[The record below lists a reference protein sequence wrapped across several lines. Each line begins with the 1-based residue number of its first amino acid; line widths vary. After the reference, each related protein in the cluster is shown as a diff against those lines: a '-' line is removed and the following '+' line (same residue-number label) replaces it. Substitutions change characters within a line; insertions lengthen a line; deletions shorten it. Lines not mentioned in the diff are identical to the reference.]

1 MGGLGYANCQLLT
14 TELKAI
20 KVGTLNVQES
30 QKEDKQQF
38 IYKDALKYD
47 LQIFG
52 LTETHVAQ
60 EDIMMIKVRHQ
71 IKQWRYEI
79 YYGEIQGTNQYTGT
93 GFLIEESL
101 NPRFKWIRDR
111 ISNANIHLNDDQ
123 YVTVI
128 IAYAPNSRKSEQNPS
143 IKRKC
148 YDQLNSPTSE
158 HKNNKHLILVISDF
172 KSKTSSAYPSA
183 YLSESMGKFGKEISN
198 SNGEHLLEYAIQ
210 NGLVLRNALFPHK
223 MAHRTTWTSQEKV
236 EGHLS
241 SDGTS
246 RCNPYRN
253 QIDYI
258 ICKTCTKSCCRNEDH
273 MVEQGQ
279 KPIKNWLKILLN
291 WTGGDWS

>member
-1 MGGLGYANCQLLT
+1 MDDLGDANCQLLT

-52 LTETHVAQ
+52 LIETHVAQ

-101 NPRFKWIRDR
+101 NPHFKWISDR
-111 ISNANIHLNDDQ
+111 ISNANIHLNDDK

-128 IAYAPNSRKSEQNPS
+128 VAYASNSRKSEQNPS
-143 IKRKC
+143 IKGKC
-148 YDQLNSPTSE
+148 YDQLNSLTSE

-172 KSKTSSAYPSA
+172 NAKTSSAYQNFLKTYS
-183 YLSESMGKFGKEISN
+183 
-198 SNGEHLLEYAIQ
+198 HLMRHKYQLHQ
-210 NGLVLRNALFPHK
+210 RKWNPHSHQRRSKKHQRNL
-223 MAHRTTWTSQEKV
+223 
-236 EGHLS
+236 
-241 SDGTS
+241 
-246 RCNPYRN
+246 
-253 QIDYI
+253 
-258 ICKTCTKSCCRNEDH
+258 KTIR
-273 MVEQGQ
+273 
-279 KPIKNWLKILLN
+279 
-291 WTGGDWS
+291 